1 MCADDFL
8 SGSPARPS
16 AQKPTSQ
23 ALEEPVAYN
32 DSNIAE
38 EILQEESQPAAD
50 DVEVAVES
58 QNDLDVLMQ
67 EDEEAAVYR
76 PSFL

>member
-23 ALEEPVAYN
+23 AFEEPIAYN
-32 DSNIAE
+32 DSNIAD

-50 DVEVAVES
+50 DAVEAEPAVES
-58 QNDLDVLMQ
+58 QNDLDVSL
-67 EDEEAAVYR
+67 
-76 PSFL
+76 

>member
-38 EILQEESQPAAD
+38 EILQEESQPAASD
-50 DVEVAVES
+50 PVEAGAAVES
-58 QNDLDVLMQ
+58 QNDLDVSL
-67 EDEEAAVYR
+67 
-76 PSFL
+76 PSKIIS

>member
-23 ALEEPVAYN
+23 SLEEPVAYN

-38 EILQEESQPAAD
+38 EILQEESQPAASD
-50 DVEVAVES
+50 AVEAGAAVES
-58 QNDLDVLMQ
+58 QNDLDVSL
-67 EDEEAAVYR
+67 
-76 PSFL
+76 PSKIIS